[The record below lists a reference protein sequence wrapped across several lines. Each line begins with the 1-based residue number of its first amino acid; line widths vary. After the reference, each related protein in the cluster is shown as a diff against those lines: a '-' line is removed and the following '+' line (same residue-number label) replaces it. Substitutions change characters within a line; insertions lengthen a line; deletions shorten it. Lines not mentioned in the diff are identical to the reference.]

1 MKITTIGLDIA
12 KTIFHMFA
20 VNQAGKLV
28 KKRAIKRA
36 DLLSVFAR
44 LEPTLIVME
53 ACGGANHW
61 AREFIKLG
69 HQVKLIAPQYV
80 VPYRRKNKNDFNDAE
95 AIAEAAQ
102 RPNMTFVPIKS
113 VEQEDIQMVLR
124 IRKRHVKTMVAI
136 NNQVRG
142 FLAEYGLCAAKGK
155 TALAARLPEFI
166 DDESNELSAFAR
178 ESFRELYAD
187 FVAAQEKV
195 EFYTKKINVYT
206 RNNPI
211 CKRVKSV
218 IGVGPMTAA
227 ELYASIGDGKMFHNG
242 RHFAAWCGLTQRQNS
257 SGGKTMLSG
266 ITKKGNP
273 HLRSSL
279 IHGARAALQY
289 VDGKDDKLSRWAYE
303 LKCRKHSNVACVAL
317 ANKLARIAWSVIA
330 NEEDYRLEYV
340 A

>member
-1 MKITTIGLDIA
+1 MKITTIGLDIS

-44 LEPTLIVME
+44 LEPMLIVME

-124 IRKRHVKTMVAI
+124 MRKRHVKTMVAI

-155 TALAARLPEFI
+155 TALATRLPEFI

-195 EFYTKKINVYT
+195 EFYTKKVTAYT
-206 RNNPI
+206 RKNPI
-211 CKRVKSV
+211 CKRVQSV
-218 IGVGPMTAA
+218 IGIGPMTAA
-227 ELYASIGDGKMFHNG
+227 EMYAAIGDGKMFHNG
-242 RHFAAWCGLTQRQNS
+242 R
-257 SGGKTMLSG
+257 
-266 ITKKGNP
+266 
-273 HLRSSL
+273 
-279 IHGARAALQY
+279 
-289 VDGKDDKLSRWAYE
+289 
-303 LKCRKHSNVACVAL
+303 
-317 ANKLARIAWSVIA
+317 
-330 NEEDYRLEYV
+330 
-340 A
+340 